1 LFSIFLAST
10 EPDLFSRSNRYILD
24 GGVHFVAGLRHIL
37 PYPITAVS
45 AVSSQIQEFLPPCD
59 TLSGILTATPLA
71 SSTSSPSSKP
81 ITGTFA
87 FSFGTESGT
96 ARNYTILGS
105 KASLTV
111 DFSKGSIHTLTLSTL
126 PTNDDESEPHNLVI
140 EFPQRGV
147 EEEFEAFGKA
157 LVEGIESDSWKEVMR
172 RSGPRATMRDLAII
186 EGGLKS
192 STEGRRVDLRELVG
206 EEWFRI

>member
-1 LFSIFLAST
+1 M
-10 EPDLFSRSNRYILD
+10 
-24 GGVHFVAGLRHIL
+24 
-37 PYPITAVS
+37 
-45 AVSSQIQEFLPPCD
+45 
-59 TLSGILTATPLA
+59 
-71 SSTSSPSSKP
+71 
-81 ITGTFA
+81 
-87 FSFGTESGT
+87 
-96 ARNYTILGS
+96 
-105 KASLTV
+105 
-111 DFSKGSIHTLTLSTL
+111 
-126 PTNDDESEPHNLVI
+126 
-140 EFPQRGV
+140 